1 MPTIPNN
8 EPRRRYQSKKQAER
22 KPTSD
27 QEFYNSPAW
36 RKARRAF
43 LDSHP
48 NNSLCAVCLKRGSI
62 KHAAIVDHI
71 IAVSQGGARLSEDNF
86 MPMCDKCHNKKS
98 GHEAH
103 GFVPDFRRNSD
114 GELVPT
120 LAGIQQV
127 YDKLIKFKI
136 Q

>member
-1 MPTIPNN
+1 MPTIPNT
-8 EPRRRYQSKKQAER
+8 PRRSYQRKKEAQR

-27 QEFYNSPAW
+27 QEFYNSPVW
-36 RKARRAF
+36 RKARRSF

-48 NNSLCAVCLKRGSI
+48 NNSLCAICLKRGDI
-62 KHAAIVDHI
+62 APAVIVDHI

-86 MPMCDKCHNKKS
+86 MPMCEKCHNKKS

-103 GFVPDFRRNSD
+103 GFIPDFRRNSD
-114 GELVPT
+114 GELIPT

-127 YDKLIKFKI
+127 YNKLIKFKI
-136 Q
+136 

>member
-1 MPTIPNN
+1 MPIIPNN
-8 EPRRRYQSKKQAER
+8 EPKRRYQRKKEPER

-27 QEFYNSPAW
+27 QYFYNSPTW
-36 RKARRAF
+36 RNARRAF

-48 NNSLCAVCLKRGSI
+48 NNSLCATCLKQGNI
-62 KHAAIVDHI
+62 KQATIVDHV
-71 IAVSQGGARLSEDNF
+71 IAISQGGARLSESNF
-86 MPMCDKCHNKKS
+86 MPMCDRCHNKKS

-103 GFVPDFRRNSD
+103 GFVPDFRRNTD
-114 GELVPT
+114 GELIPT